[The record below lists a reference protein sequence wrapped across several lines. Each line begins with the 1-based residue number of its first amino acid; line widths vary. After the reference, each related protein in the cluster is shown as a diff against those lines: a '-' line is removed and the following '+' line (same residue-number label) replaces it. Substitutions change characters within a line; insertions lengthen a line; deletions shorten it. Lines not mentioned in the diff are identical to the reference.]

1 MHFRSHS
8 LHNIPEEDAEVE
20 YELGVDADEHLVIG
34 GEENDVGLV
43 MARLPDSIDE
53 DLVDD
58 DNQLQSIAASLP
70 LIAR

>member
-1 MHFRSHS
+1 MFFRSRS
-8 LHNIPEEDAEVE
+8 LYNIPDEDAEAE
-20 YELGVDADEHLVIG
+20 DEHGVAAGDHLDID

-43 MARLPDSIDE
+43 MARLPDSIGE

>member
-8 LHNIPEEDAEVE
+8 LYNIPEEDAEVE
-20 YELGVDADEHLVIG
+20 DELGVDADEHLVIG
-34 GEENDVGLV
+34 GEKNDVGLI
-43 MARLPDSIDE
+43 MARLPDSIGE